1 MTPTY
6 RLYEPLGWPTPDEW
20 KGMTMLAYGILE
32 WAFLGL
38 LGLLV
43 VVVGAFSVFLIANQ
57 FRNPGRK
64 PRRL

>member
-1 MTPTY
+1 
-6 RLYEPLGWPTPDEW
+6 
-20 KGMTMLAYGILE
+20 MTMLAYGILE